1 VEGPASDFVQ
11 PTCPEEKHAQK
22 PTWRRGY
29 RQFGKTEYLLA
40 TLTPSDCSTKRLRPP
55 REWYD
60 SLLGASHMSFVAG
73 AQAPDGAPVS
83 FLLKA
88 HAYSYV
94 PAEYYIQVG
103 GLAGVGWGQGQ
114 GQGLFVAPARRPAQ
128 TADAPTAGC
137 PFLLLEPA
145 GW

>member
-1 VEGPASDFVQ
+1 MEGPASDLVQ

-103 GLAGVGWGQGQ
+103 GLAGVGARARAGAVCCPGEEAGPNSRRANRW
-114 GQGLFVAPARRPAQ
+114 LPIPAA
-128 TADAPTAGC
+128 
-137 PFLLLEPA
+137 
-145 GW
+145 